1 MLDDLQAAPIDKL
14 PIDEEWITVPAAVG
28 DARVRIVRPAGS
40 SGTLPVIVYM
50 HGGGW
55 ILGNAATHD
64 RLVRELAVG
73 ARAALLFV
81 EYPNSP
87 EARYPVAIEQGYA
100 TAQWVV
106 REGATKGLD
115 ASRMAV
121 AGESVGGNMAAAL
134 TLMAKERGDVTFVQT
149 SMYYPV
155 TDAAMDTA
163 SYDEFA
169 EGYYLT
175 RKAMEWFW
183 DAYIPDP
190 DQRGE
195 ITASPNQATTEQLTG
210 LPPTLLF
217 VDEADVLRDEGEA
230 YAAKLRMRRRS
241 GHHGALRRRRARLH
255 AAQRDERGPRHAR
268 RHRPGHRVPQGRARH
283 RAPELRSLVRAT
295 IRRPTMSTDARRTG
309 SRAMTSLARSNAPSS
324 NTPRPR
330 SQAARSCRC
339 SPRSRPASSR
349 DGISIPARRSATS
362 SPGPC
367 EMEIEDKPTL
377 TLTQAIRS

>member
-1 MLDDLQAAPIDKL
+1 MAVQSRIVLEPSAQAIVDATSTPPFLYELEPAAARKVLDDLQAAPVDKL
-14 PIDEEWITVPAAVG
+14 PIDEEWITVPADVG
-28 DARVRIVRPAGS
+28 DAKVRIIRPAGS
-40 SGTLPVIVYM
+40 SGVLPVIIYM

-73 ARAALLFV
+73 AHAALLFV

-100 TAQWVV
+100 TAQWVT
-106 REGATKGLD
+106 REGASHGLD
-115 ASRMAV
+115 ANRMAV
-121 AGESVGGNMAAAL
+121 AGESVGGNMTAAL
-134 TLMAKERGDVTFVQT
+134 TLMAKERGDVKFVQA

-183 DAYIPDP
+183 DAYIPDL
-190 DQRGE
+190 DQRDE
-195 ITASPNQATTEQLTG
+195 ITASPNQATVEQVTG

-230 YAAKLRMRRRS
+230 YAAKLRTAGVPVTTVRYDGVVHDFMLLNAMSEAKATRAAIAQATEFLRQ
-241 GHHGALRRRRARLH
+241 AL
-255 AAQRDERGPRHAR
+255 G
-268 RHRPGHRVPQGRARH
+268 
-283 RAPELRSLVRAT
+283 
-295 IRRPTMSTDARRTG
+295 TG
-309 SRAMTSLARSNAPSS
+309 
-324 NTPRPR
+324 
-330 SQAARSCRC
+330 
-339 SPRSRPASSR
+339 
-349 DGISIPARRSATS
+349 
-362 SPGPC
+362 
-367 EMEIEDKPTL
+367 
-377 TLTQAIRS
+377 